1 MVQSAVTAVHVHVQ
15 GRVDHRVIQ
24 GGIEHGLLVGR
35 SVHFDEGKR
44 LIPCSGRFGTEGL
57 ETLSGRLGPQV
68 LQRPLRS
75 GCAYGHFHRQLGML
89 AGIELHPGHHLAARH
104 LRKVVVLR
112 EFRIATLVFGRFPV
126 RPAIFRHG
134 LGERNGKVCGIR
146 ACPPVGHPITGEQG
160 VIEHPHFGPKRLS
173 VIIVD
178 SMHQI
183 QDQMPVG
190 IHRK

>member
-1 MVQSAVTAVHVHVQ
+1 MLGTIRIPQRENRIVRKTLRQVHVVVQSAVTAVHVHVQ

-75 GCAYGHFHRQLGML
+75 GCA
-89 AGIELHPGHHLAARH
+89 
-104 LRKVVVLR
+104 
-112 EFRIATLVFGRFPV
+112 
-126 RPAIFRHG
+126 
-134 LGERNGKVCGIR
+134 
-146 ACPPVGHPITGEQG
+146 
-160 VIEHPHFGPKRLS
+160 
-173 VIIVD
+173 
-178 SMHQI
+178 
-183 QDQMPVG
+183 
-190 IHRK
+190 

>member
-1 MVQSAVTAVHVHVQ
+1 MVFWST
-15 GRVDHRVIQ
+15 
-24 GGIEHGLLVGR
+24 
-35 SVHFDEGKR
+35 VHFDEGKR
-44 LIPCSGRFGTEGL
+44 LVPGSGRLGTEGL
-57 ETLSGRLGPQV
+57 ETLSGRLGLQV
-68 LQRPLRS
+68 LQ
-75 GCAYGHFHRQLGML
+75 CALHAGRAQRHFHGQFRILTSGKF
-89 AGIELHPGHHLAARH
+89 HPGHHLAACHFRE
-104 LRKVVVLR
+104 VAILR
-112 EFRIATLVFGRFPV
+112 EFRIATFVFGRFPV

-134 LGERNGKVCGIR
+134 LGERNGKISGIGPR
-146 ACPPVGHPITGEQG
+146 PAIGHTIAREQG